1 MGAVIRLVKEEP
13 TTLGDLGVFYPIE
26 RLSDGLRGGM
36 AQHDS
41 VIDETSWIGEGC
53 FVSGS
58 VKLRD
63 HSLVTGKSKII
74 AKDGAEVLVRNS
86 TFNLGTDFIID
97 ECVAKTVISGSEFH
111 LVTLR
116 VSNLFPG
123 ATLQIIN
130 SEFHRGGLGV
140 IGEDRILGDYVRYN
154 CSGDIKIVDSKLVDV
169 FIKANGKN
177 QSIHI
182 IGSSYPSKLETVT
195 FPNRINYIMIYNSEQ
210 EEIHKNYL
218 TTKERYIMYEN
229 DLI

>member
-74 AKDGAEVLVRNS
+74 AKEGAEVVVRSS

-97 ECVAKTVISGSEFH
+97 ECVVKTVISESHFYLTTIRISSIYPGS
-111 LVTLR
+111 
-116 VSNLFPG
+116 S
-123 ATLQIIN
+123 LQIIN

-140 IGEDRILGDYVRYN
+140 ISNRDRPRRWN

-169 FIKANGKN
+169 YINASGRN

-182 IGSSYPSKLETVT
+182 INSSYLSKLKSVT
-195 FPNRINYIMIYNSEQ
+195 FPEHFKYIMIYNSEQ
-210 EEIHKNYL
+210 EEVHKNYL
-218 TTKERYIMYEN
+218 GERDRYIMYEN
-229 DLI
+229 ELI